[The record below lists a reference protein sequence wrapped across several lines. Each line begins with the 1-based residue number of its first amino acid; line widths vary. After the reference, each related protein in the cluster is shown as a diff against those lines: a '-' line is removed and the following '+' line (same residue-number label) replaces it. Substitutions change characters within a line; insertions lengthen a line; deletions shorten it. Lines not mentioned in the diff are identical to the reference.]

1 MCTLQARLTRGS
13 IAFVELCRVSHHRV
27 LLRSQVAPGVSA
39 VAHGKQ
45 PRLLNPPWTNGC
57 ALYPLMTLL
66 VGTADRDCEHIDF
79 HILRVRRA
87 AASLDAMGRT

>member
-1 MCTLQARLTRGS
+1 
-13 IAFVELCRVSHHRV
+13 
-27 LLRSQVAPGVSA
+27 
-39 VAHGKQ
+39 
-45 PRLLNPPWTNGC
+45 
-57 ALYPLMTLL
+57 MTLL